1 MKPLSPLKGL
11 VLAGGKSRRMGR
23 DKALLDF
30 HGKPQ
35 AEVAAEMLAPFVE
48 EVFLSCRPDQYAPE
62 LFPGITRLH
71 DLEDGLGPLG
81 GILAAFARHPDA
93 AWLVVACDLPL
104 LTPAVLDQLV
114 RARAPERAF
123 TAFTSAY
130 DGLPEPLCTV
140 YEPASLPIIEAARAE
155 GKTCPRK
162 ILILNPGRVKLLK
175 LPEGNPLDN
184 INAPEDLE
192 RTGLAP

>member
-1 MKPLSPLKGL
+1 MGL

-35 AEVAAEMLAPFVE
+35 AQAAADMLAPFVDG
-48 EVFLSCRPDQYAPE
+48 VFLSCRPEQYPAE
-62 LFPGITRLH
+62 LFRGLERLH
-71 DLEDGLGPLG
+71 DPEEGLGPLG
-81 GILAAFARHPDA
+81 GILAAFARHPHA
-93 AWLVVACDLPL
+93 AWVVVACDLPL
-104 LTPAVLDQLV
+104 LTPAVLEQLL
-114 RARAPERAF
+114 RERDPARAF
-123 TAFTSAY
+123 TAFTSAF

-140 YEPASLPIIEAARAE
+140 YEPAALPVIEAARGA

-162 ILILNPGRVKLLK
+162 ILILNPEQVKLLK

-192 RTGLAP
+192 RTGFTT